1 MADPP
6 WTPPPSGHRALSDR
20 LAEADSDAPTVV
32 QAPRR
37 PVPTAPVARTR
48 APWWAILAVLL
59 AIAALIVA
67 GGASYLAYDNLQR
80 ADDWE
85 ARAFRLER
93 NTEQLNGLLSERS
106 TQLNE
111 RTSELNTLAAT
122 VARQQ
127 SALSRSESDVAS
139 LTERQQRLAAEKA
152 RVEDERAQL
161 QIQASALDGVASAFV
176 DCKDGLVELLG
187 YVLDDD
193 FASAGV
199 IVDRVSA
206 DCDYAENSLASYR
219 ARYG

>member
-1 MADPP
+1 M
-6 WTPPPSGHRALSDR
+6 LS
-20 LAEADSDAPTVV
+20 
-32 QAPRR
+32 
-37 PVPTAPVARTR
+37 
-48 APWWAILAVLL
+48 VLFG
-59 AIAALIVA
+59 IAALVVA
-67 GGASYLAYDNLQR
+67 GGASYLAYDNLER

-93 NTEQLNGLLSERS
+93 NTEQLNGLLTERS

-111 RTSELNTLAAT
+111 RTSELNRLAAT

-139 LTERQQRLAAEKA
+139 LTERQRRLAAEKA

-161 QIQASALDGVASAFV
+161 QVQASALDEVASAFV
-176 DCKDGLVELLG
+176 GCKDGLVELLG

-193 FASAGV
+193 FASANV
-199 IVDRVSA
+199 IVDRVST
-206 DCDYAENSLASYR
+206 DCDYAESSLASYR